1 MCSSDLGI
9 AMAVKRICECIV
21 RDEKSI
27 LPVSSMQHGIY
38 GMEGIALSM
47 PAVVGLKGVESHVP
61 IALDEEEMEM
71 LKRSADTLK
80 EVIGS
85 LDLS

>member
-1 MCSSDLGI
+1 
-9 AMAVKRICECIV
+9 
-21 RDEKSI
+21 
-27 LPVSSMQHGIY
+27 
-38 GMEGIALSM
+38 MEGIALSM